1 MFGIRSFDRKTKMVY
16 SGGMLCILAALQ
28 MPSFEKGFR
37 SAHPELFDGV
47 RGLLSGIGIG
57 LMLWFLWR
65 KRCCAQASGTK
76 S

>member
-1 MFGIRSFDRKTKMVY
+1 MLY
-16 SGGMLCILAALQ
+16 SGGMLCIVAALL
-28 MPSFEKGFR
+28 MPSFENGFR

-65 KRCCAQASGTK
+65 RRCCANSDRAK